1 MTLRPYQQHALAL
14 ARQAYRDGARKVLLV
29 APTGS
34 GKTVIAAAAID
45 AATAKGRRVLVV
57 APRREIVAQ
66 TSARLAAHGIIAA
79 GQRLK
84 HCIGKQPVTEA
95 RKFDGELVLRRRG
108 DDMDSGRPGKLPDRL
123 AFFKTPERANGAAGL
138 AGVDQQHHLAAA
150 DRAALQRHAGLGAQC
165 VEQVVGTAGLDLP
178 PGDRA

>member
-79 GQRLK
+79 G
-84 HCIGKQPVTEA
+84 
-95 RKFDGELVLRRRG
+95 
-108 DDMDSGRPGKLPDRL
+108 
-123 AFFKTPERANGAAGL
+123 RATHTTN
-138 AGVDQQHHLAAA
+138 HA
-150 DRAALQRHAGLGAQC
+150 DRG
-165 VEQVVGTAGLDLP
+165 
-178 PGDRA
+178 